1 MPHSSHKGSLI
12 QKTGLKLIMPY
23 PIRAELNKKTIV
35 TRIVEIILKYV
46 YVKIY
51 SKMRN

>member
-1 MPHSSHKGSLI
+1 MS
-12 QKTGLKLIMPY
+12 Y
-23 PIRAELNKKTIV
+23 PIRVESNKKTIV